1 MGEPLFLLGVSFA
14 LLFFR
19 STLRLLPSLA
29 GKARQTGRLL
39 PTDSNPALEHAGE
52 SVELLPG
59 PAAASKHSPFVL
71 FGGTHRITRWPTF
84 HTI

>member
-1 MGEPLFLLGVSFA
+1 MFPLGVSFA

-29 GKARQTGRLL
+29 GKARQTGRQLW
-39 PTDSNPALEHAGE
+39 TDSSPTLEHAGE
-52 SVELLPG
+52 SGELLPG
-59 PAAASKHSPFVL
+59 PAAASKRSHFVL